1 MKILKFKSFFE
12 SVKINDEDKTFVILS
27 LSNENTNLTD
37 ISKISKNFS
46 NDVKNV
52 IKNLP
57 KSLGDLCRELFSEKG
72 FGEEQTFEY
81 VEDRDLNNIEKNL
94 QTSAN
99 VVFSTKYNI
108 QANVEDNKVIENFI
122 KRISDGV
129 RKGSK
134 NMNCNVL
141 LFSTNPQSNSIEI
154 YMNNKWQKNDALR
167 KLYLGK

>member
-1 MKILKFKSFFE
+1 MKILKFKYFFE

-27 LSNENTNLTD
+27 LNNDNTNLTD

-52 IKNLP
+52 IKNIP
-57 KSLGDLCRELFSEKG
+57 KSLGDYLCRELFSEKR

-81 VEDRDLNNIEKNL
+81 VEDRDLNNIDKNL

-108 QANVEDNKVIENFI
+108 
-122 KRISDGV
+122 
-129 RKGSK
+129 
-134 NMNCNVL
+134 
-141 LFSTNPQSNSIEI
+141 
-154 YMNNKWQKNDALR
+154 
-167 KLYLGK
+167 